1 MQTGFGLS
9 LSIGINVELEKVPC
23 GLGDVGDGWEGGRE
37 FGGPLALDS
46 GLSVHPALLSK
57 SHVEELG
64 KSSNSKS
71 IFPEKWLNGLP
82 ADVLSDVRGLH
93 ESLLP
98 PLPPPPPPPPPPL
111 APPVLKAIE
120 FDEVATVAVIPRALI
135 PPLT

>member
-23 GLGDVGDGWEGGRE
+23 GLGGVGDGWEGGRE

-57 SHVEELG
+57 SHVELG
-64 KSSNSKS
+64 KSSNSRS
-71 IFPEKWLNGLP
+71 MFPEKWLNGLP

-98 PLPPPPPPPPPPL
+98 PLPPPPL

-120 FDEVATVAVIPRALI
+120 FEVAVVAAIPRALI
-135 PPLT
+135 PLT